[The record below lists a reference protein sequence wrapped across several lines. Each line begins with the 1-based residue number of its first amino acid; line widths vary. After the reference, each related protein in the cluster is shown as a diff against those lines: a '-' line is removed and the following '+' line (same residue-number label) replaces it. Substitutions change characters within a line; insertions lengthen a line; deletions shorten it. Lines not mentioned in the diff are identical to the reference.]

1 MKRRLITSALPYV
14 NNVPHLGNLIQVLS
28 ADCFARFCRLRSYET
43 LYVCGTDEYGTATE
57 TRAAEEGISPRELC
71 DRYHAIHADIYRWFN
86 IAFDKFGRTST
97 PIQSEVTQ
105 GIFRKL
111 DEAGYIL
118 ERRLEQ
124 LHCGHCGRFLADR
137 FIRGVCPHCGSS
149 EARGDQCESCGKL
162 LDPTELKEPKCSVC
176 GSTPALKSTKHLY
189 IDLPKIRPLLEEWIR
204 EASVKGFWANN
215 AVRMTEAWIRDGL
228 KERAI
233 TRDLRWG
240 IPVPKAGF
248 EDKVFYVWF
257 DAPIGYISITGNL
270 GDEITA
276 ALKNSSEHT
285 TKLYADWRGFVDYWW
300 KSPDDTELYQFIGK
314 DNIPFH
320 TVIFPSSL
328 LGSSSNPKK
337 PDWTMLH
344 HMSSTEYLNYEGG
357 KFSKSRGIGVFGTD
371 VMETGIPADV
381 WRFYIFYNRP
391 EKADALF
398 TWKDFQEKVNGELIG
413 NLGNLVNR
421 TLSFVIRYYGGLIPA
436 EGRRDPAGS
445 EHSIEQE
452 TKSSA
457 FWERIRKYEEDI
469 AALLEKAELRDA
481 FRMIFELSSFA
492 NKSFQDGEPWRRRKG
507 EAGDPEG
514 PEAAAALI
522 RSLCHAVRDIAV
534 MIEPYM
540 PSTAERIAG
549 FFGLSFGKD
558 LDIGK
563 NSEDLSWK
571 DLGAESGLKE
581 VVKCEVLFSKLE
593 EENIE
598 ALRLRYSGSQQ
609 EREAEPKEAEAP
621 KPDAAEAGLKNSI
634 EQKVK
639 PPDSQAGPYPAPL
652 GRFEPG
658 KDLFVGGMDPHN
670 IHTLQNDDTP
680 PLCGGESH
688 FSSTLDL
695 RVAKIVR
702 IERHPKADKLYIET
716 LEIGNADGSF
726 EERIIVSGLVPFYK
740 EEELLGKHI
749 IVAYNLKAAK
759 LRGVESRG
767 MLLAASDMNGAP
779 GEDGKPA
786 ERCEV
791 LDASG
796 IPTGT
801 RVVPEGMESGNPPDE
816 IDIDTFFSVPML
828 VKDNTV
834 TVGGKALCLNGKPV
848 RTAIIGEGE
857 VH

>member
-28 ADCFARFCRLRSYET
+28 ADCFARFCRLRSRET

-97 PIQSEVTQ
+97 PIQTEVTQ

-118 ERRLEQ
+118 EHQLEQ
-124 LHCGHCGRFLADR
+124 LYCGHCGRFLADR
-137 FIRGVCPHCGSS
+137 FIRGVCPHCGSP

-176 GSTPALKSTKHLY
+176 GSTPSLKSTKHLY
-189 IDLPKIRPLLEEWIR
+189 IDLPRIRPLLEEWIK

-276 ALKNSSEHT
+276 ALKNSSEDK
-285 TKLYADWRGFVDYWW
+285 TKPYADWRGFVDYWW

-357 KFSKSRGIGVFGTD
+357 KFSKSRGIGIFGTD

-421 TLSFVIRYYGGLIPA
+421 TLSFVSRYYGGLIPA
-436 EGRRDPAGS
+436 ET
-445 EHSIEQE
+445 EYSIEQE
-452 TKSSA
+452 TKFPA
-457 FWERIRKYEEDI
+457 FWEKIRKYEADI

-534 MIEPYM
+534 MIEPYL
-540 PSTAERIAG
+540 PAAAERIAG

-558 LDIGK
+558 LDIGR
-563 NSEDLSWK
+563 NPQGLSWK
-571 DLGAESGLKE
+571 DLGTESGLKE

-598 ALRLRYSGSQQ
+598 ALRIRYSGSRQ
-609 EREAEPKEAEAP
+609 ERETEPK
-621 KPDAAEAGLKNSI
+621 KPDAADLKNSDSNLI
-634 EQKVK
+634 EQKAK
-639 PPDSQAGPYPAPL
+639 LPD
-652 GRFEPG
+652 
-658 KDLFVGGMDPHN
+658 
-670 IHTLQNDDTP
+670 
-680 PLCGGESH
+680 
-688 FSSTLDL
+688 FSNTLDL
-695 RVAKIVR
+695 RVAKIVK
-702 IERHPKADKLYIET
+702 IERHPRADKLYIET
-716 LEIGNADGSF
+716 LEIGNAGGTV
-726 EERIIVSGLVPFYK
+726 EERIIVSGLVPFYR

-796 IPTGT
+796 VPTGT
-801 RVVPEGMESGNPPDE
+801 RVVLEGMEGGNPPGE

-834 TVGGKALCLNGKPV
+834 TVGGKALCLDGKPV
-848 RTAIIGEGE
+848 KTAIIAEGE